1 MPILLSHLSRIMSL
15 LSQRPQRSLLSPIPP
30 TGAPN
35 PPIPCAAPH
44 AIHPAR
50 PVADESCLP
59 SAARTARPAQ
69 FSPLHHANRLGCPP
83 NPAQSAS
90 PPHVP
95 LGLTPAPDTT
105 TAPLR
110 GRLVSGAAG
119 SVAGGGA
126 RVPRQRAILHPPPPN
141 RPGTID
147 AQKEGALYSMKRGP
161 ACCRFYFFIWRLL
174 ALPRFLKLL
183 KH

>member
-1 MPILLSHLSRIMSL
+1 MPILLSDLSYLSRIMSL

-69 FSPLHHANRLGCPP
+69 FSPLPHANRLGCPP

-119 SVAGGGA
+119 SVAGGVAGA
-126 RVPRQRAILHPPPPN
+126 SRSILGHPPN
-141 RPGTID
+141 
-147 AQKEGALYSMKRGP
+147 ASGP
-161 ACCRFYFFIWRLL
+161 VCR
-174 ALPRFLKLL
+174 
-183 KH
+183 

>member
-1 MPILLSHLSRIMSL
+1 MPILLSDLSYLSRIMSL

-30 TGAPN
+30 IGSPN

-69 FSPLHHANRLGCPP
+69 FSPLPHANRLGCPP

-119 SVAGGGA
+119 SVAGGGTKNPSQA
-126 RVPRQRAILHPPPPN
+126 SPSTTRSLFADRGKPAKVL
-141 RPGTID
+141 PGTFVRS
-147 AQKEGALYSMKRGP
+147 ATPQSFPPKEKS
-161 ACCRFYFFIWRLL
+161 
-174 ALPRFLKLL
+174 
-183 KH
+183 